1 MKILKWILPSIILPI
16 TTLINQSLVSGIF
29 PSNFK
34 IAKIMPLQ
42 KEPNNCYIDNF
53 RPISLLPCISKIIE
67 KCVFDQVFEYFEKNK
82 LLNESQY
89 GYRKAHSTELACLE
103 IVDRIHKQL
112 DDHETP
118 FCIFMDLSKAFDTI
132 DHTILLKKLR
142 YYGMDQNSLRWFSS
156 YLSNRQQYV
165 DIEGYKSDLKQVN
178 TGVPQGSTLGPL
190 LFIIYMNDINYVSEK
205 FNAILFADDTTLNS
219 VLSLF
224 SENQNASQLSA
235 NINKEIHKIYE
246 WLNANRLSLN
256 IKKTKYMVF
265 RYPQKP
271 ASSLP
276 KMDIIIDG
284 KKIKRV
290 DNFKFLGIELTET
303 MSWKLHIDKLRIKIS
318 KVVGVMRRIK
328 NFVSSHVLLKIYS
341 TLILCHLHYGILC
354 WGFES
359 HRLFKIQKKAVR
371 VLTKSKYNSHTDPL
385 FKTLKLLKI
394 NDIFKTQCLKF
405 LYNLKKNTTPKYFS
419 RGYLPTAVEHSYN
432 TRNQHQLRPA
442 RTNRQ
447 KTKKTIRYYLPTLVN
462 VTPRSIVSKI
472 ETHSLTSYKSN
483 VKLLF
488 LNEYQT
494 QCNKPN
500 CFSCKNELN

>member
-1 MKILKWILPSIILPI
+1 
-16 TTLINQSLVSGIF
+16 
-29 PSNFK
+29 
-34 IAKIMPLQ
+34 
-42 KEPNNCYIDNF
+42 
-53 RPISLLPCISKIIE
+53 
-67 KCVFDQVFEYFEKNK
+67 
-82 LLNESQY
+82 
-89 GYRKAHSTELACLE
+89 
-103 IVDRIHKQL
+103 
-112 DDHETP
+112 
-118 FCIFMDLSKAFDTI
+118 
-132 DHTILLKKLR
+132 
-142 YYGMDQNSLRWFSS
+142 
-156 YLSNRQQYV
+156 
-165 DIEGYKSDLKQVN
+165 
-178 TGVPQGSTLGPL
+178 
-190 LFIIYMNDINYVSEK
+190 
-205 FNAILFADDTTLNS
+205 
-219 VLSLF
+219 
-224 SENQNASQLSA
+224 
-235 NINKEIHKIYE
+235 
-246 WLNANRLSLN
+246 
-256 IKKTKYMVF
+256 MVF